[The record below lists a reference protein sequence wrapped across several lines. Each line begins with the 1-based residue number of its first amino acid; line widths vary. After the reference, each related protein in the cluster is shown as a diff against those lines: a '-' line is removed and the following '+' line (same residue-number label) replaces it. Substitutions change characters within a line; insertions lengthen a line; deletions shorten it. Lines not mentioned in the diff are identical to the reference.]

1 MQKLR
6 QKGCC
11 GRSREPTVLVMDRR
25 ALQTAGLS
33 HANSS
38 FQSKVWLGA
47 TRQSRRFSFTW
58 TGGSA
63 VSDALAWFG
72 NTRMTVALRRKAIA
86 RQRTSAARSCPSG
99 YLRPVSARLLPARL
113 VAPFIPFRFFSPT
126 P

>member
-25 ALQTAGLS
+25 ALKTAGLS

-38 FQSKVWLGA
+38 FQSEVWLGA

-63 VSDALAWFG
+63 VSDALAWFA
-72 NTRMTVALRRKAIA
+72 NTRMRVALRRKAIP
-86 RQRTSAARSCPSG
+86 R
-99 YLRPVSARLLPARL
+99 
-113 VAPFIPFRFFSPT
+113 
-126 P
+126 